1 MSVQAIS
8 EKVRQLP
15 PYLFAEL
22 GRKKAV
28 LQKKGID
35 VIDLGIGA
43 PDLPTPK
50 FIIDALIEE
59 AQKPENHR
67 YSPYSGCFEFR
78 KAIAHFYKRQYGVE
92 LDPEKEVLTL
102 IGSKEGLHHLIQT
115 ILNPG
120 DAVILPNPGYP
131 VYRTSVHLAGGKAI
145 DLPLQA
151 EQGFIPDYTLINKE
165 EIKKAKMMLLNYPSN
180 PTTATVQ
187 LNDYLKAI
195 TFAKENNLLLVNDMA
210 YDLITFGDY
219 KAPSALQVE
228 GAKKHAVE
236 FGSLS
241 KSFNMTGWRIGYVVG
256 NKKVI
261 QALATLKSNIDSSQF
276 LAVQKAAAIAL
287 ESDLLEVK
295 SHSQIFE
302 ERMELLYHAL
312 TNIGLKVQKP
322 RGTIFLWVQVPKGYT
337 SMSFADKLLQEV
349 GILVT
354 PGIAFGSNGEGY
366 VRISLSV
373 SKERLQEV
381 IRRLKTI
388 EFKGGT

>member
-1 MSVQAIS
+1 MQAIS
-8 EKVRQLP
+8 EKVRRLP

-22 GRKKAV
+22 GRKKAA

-50 FIIDALIEE
+50 FIIDALVEE

-78 KAIAHFYKRQYGVE
+78 KAVANFYKRQYGVE

-102 IGSKEGLHHLIQT
+102 IGSKEGIHNLIQT
-115 ILNPG
+115 LLNPG
-120 DAVILPNPGYP
+120 DAVLLPNPGYP
-131 VYRTSVHLAGGKAI
+131 VYRTAVHLAGGEVI
-145 DLPLQA
+145 DLPLQPKR
-151 EQGFIPDYTLINKE
+151 GFLPDYAQVTKQELQR
-165 EIKKAKMMLLNYPSN
+165 AKMMFLNYPSN

-187 LNDYLKAI
+187 LNDCLKAI
-195 TFAKENNLLLVNDMA
+195 TFAEENNLLLVNDMA

-219 KAPSALQVE
+219 KAPSALQVDR
-228 GAKKHAVE
+228 AKQHAVE

-256 NKKVI
+256 NEKI
-261 QALATLKSNIDSSQF
+261 IRALATLKSNVDSSQF
-276 LAVQKAAAIAL
+276 LAIQKAAAIAL

-295 SHSQIFE
+295 SHCHIFE
-302 ERMELLYHAL
+302 ERMELLYQAL
-312 TNIGLKVQKP
+312 TDMGLKVEKP
-322 RGTIFLWVQVPKGYT
+322 RGTIFLWVQVPEGFT
-337 SMSFADKLLQEV
+337 SMTFADKLLQEV

-354 PGIAFGSNGEGY
+354 PGTAFGSNGEGY

-381 IRRLKTI
+381 IHRLKSS
-388 EFKGGT
+388 KLRGGN